1 MFQTKKKIIV
11 ASGSPR
17 RQQFFKNLGMEF
29 QVLNIQKNEL
39 HEEREYSIPE
49 QGVLGVHDREERP
62 CGNEKPEEYVKRMVQ
77 SKAYGALSYLGFL
90 RDGRSVSAVFE
101 KNCAEQPLSFSF
113 EKFSLSHCIK
123 ESKDISVITADTVVC
138 MAGEIL
144 GKPKSE
150 QEAFAMLKK
159 LKGKTHAVITAVA
172 FTDMAD
178 KACYVF
184 SDKTEVTFAPWAD
197 AVLEAYAKTGEG
209 FDKAGAYGISGT
221 GSFLSS
227 SVHGC
232 LDTVIGLPVAKC
244 VEFLLWNGAITI

>member
-39 HEEREYSIPE
+39 HEEQEYSIPE

-90 RDGRSVSAVFE
+90 REGRSVSAVFE

-172 FTDMAD
+172 FTDMVD